1 MGNKSF
7 LERNTIIFDM
17 DGTLIDSIGIW
28 NQVDCALMA
37 AMGGPAEEE
46 MAVGRRRD
54 DFLSAHGDDENP
66 YLSYCLFLARH
77 CGCSWSGEEV
87 FRKRYEI
94 SRNFLIHQVDYK
106 KGAPEV
112 IQKLKSLGKTLV
124 IATTTKRANMDIYRS
139 LNENIRAKAPLDAC
153 FTAIYT
159 REDVSSIKPSPEV
172 HEKLMADLGKTKD
185 DCFIFEDSL
194 AGMQAAGAAG
204 IPAGAIYDR
213 YSEKDR
219 ETIRQL
225 ACAWYDGWDEVLEE
239 IEKLSN

>member
-1 MGNKSF
+1 MGNRTSF
-7 LERNTIIFDM
+7 LQRNTIIFDM

-28 NQVDCALMA
+28 NQVDQALMA
-37 AMGGPAEEE
+37 AMGGAAEEE

-54 DFLSAHGDDENP
+54 AFLADHGNEENP

-77 CGCSWSGEEV
+77 CGCSWSAEKV
-87 FRKRYEI
+87 FQKRYEI
-94 SRNFLIHQVDYK
+94 SRDFLIHQVDYK

-112 IQKLKSLGKTLV
+112 IQKLHGLEKTLV
-124 IATTTKRANMDIYRS
+124 IATTTKRANMDIYRH
-139 LNENIRAKAPLDAC
+139 LNENIRSKAPLDKY

-172 HEKLMADLGKTKD
+172 HEKLMADLEKTRE

-194 AGMQAAGAAG
+194 AGLMAARTAG
-204 IPAGAIYDR
+204 IPAGVIYDR

-219 ETIRQL
+219 NRMVPL
-225 ACAWYDGWDEVLEE
+225 AEAWYDSWEDVLSEME
-239 IEKLSN
+239 TD

>member
-1 MGNKSF
+1 MGNRTSF
-7 LERNTIIFDM
+7 LQRNTIIFDM

-28 NQVDCALMA
+28 NQVDQALMA
-37 AMGGPAEEE
+37 AMGGAAEEE

-54 DFLSAHGDDENP
+54 AFLSDHGNEENP

-77 CGCSWSGEEV
+77 CGCSWSAEKV
-87 FRKRYEI
+87 FQKRYEI
-94 SRNFLIHQVDYK
+94 SRDFLIHQVDYK

-112 IQKLKSLGKTLV
+112 IQKLHGLEKTLV
-124 IATTTKRANMDIYRS
+124 IATTTKRANMDIYRH
-139 LNENIRAKAPLDAC
+139 LNENIRSKAPLDKY

-172 HEKLMADLGKTKD
+172 HEKLMADLGKTRE

-194 AGMQAAGAAG
+194 AGLMAARAVG
-204 IPAGAIYDR
+204 IPAGVIYDR

-219 ETIRQL
+219 NRMVPL
-225 ACAWYDGWDEVLEE
+225 AEAWYDSWEDVLSEME
-239 IEKLSN
+239 TD

>member
-1 MGNKSF
+1 MGNRTSF
-7 LERNTIIFDM
+7 LQRNTIIFDM

-28 NQVDCALMA
+28 NQVDQALMA
-37 AMGGPAEEE
+37 AMGGAAEEE

-54 DFLSAHGDDENP
+54 AFLSDHGNEDNP

-77 CGCSWSGEEV
+77 CGCSWSGEKV
-87 FRKRYEI
+87 FQKRYEI
-94 SRNFLIHQVDYK
+94 SRDFLIHKVDYK

-112 IQKLKSLGKTLV
+112 IQRLHGLGKTLV
-124 IATTTKRANMDIYRS
+124 IATTTKRANMDIYRR
-139 LNENIRAKAPLDAC
+139 LNENIRSKAPLDKY

-172 HEKLMADLGKTKD
+172 HEKLMADLEKTRE

-194 AGMQAAGAAG
+194 AGLMAARTAG
-204 IPAGAIYDR
+204 IPAGVIYDR

-219 ETIRQL
+219 DRMAPL
-225 ACAWYDGWDEVLEE
+225 AEAWYDSWEDVLSEME
-239 IEKLSN
+239 TD

>member
-1 MGNKSF
+1 
-7 LERNTIIFDM
+7 M

-28 NQVDCALMA
+28 NQVDQALME

-54 DFLSAHGDDENP
+54 DFLAAHGTDDNP
-66 YLSYCLFLARH
+66 YLSYCLALARR

-194 AGMQAAGAAG
+194 AGMQAAKAAG

-225 ACAWYDGWDEVLEE
+225 SAAWYDGWNEVMEE
-239 IEKLSN
+239 IEKQSN

>member
-1 MGNKSF
+1 MENRTSF
-7 LERNTIIFDM
+7 LQRNTIIFDM

-28 NQVDCALMA
+28 NQVDQALMA
-37 AMGGPAEEE
+37 AMGGAAEEE

-54 DFLSAHGDDENP
+54 AFLADHRHEENP

-77 CGCSWSGEEV
+77 CGCSWSGEKV
-87 FRKRYEI
+87 FQKRYEI
-94 SRNFLIHQVDYK
+94 SRDFLIHQVDYK

-112 IQKLKSLGKTLV
+112 IQRLHGLGKTLV
-124 IATTTKRANMDIYRS
+124 IATTTKRANMDIYRH
-139 LNENIRAKAPLDAC
+139 LNENIRSKAPLDKY

-172 HEKLMADLGKTKD
+172 HEKLMVDLKKTRE

-194 AGMQAAGAAG
+194 AGLMAARTAG
-204 IPAGAIYDR
+204 IPAGLIYDR

-219 ETIRQL
+219 DRMAPL
-225 ACAWYDGWDEVLEE
+225 AEAWYDSWEDVLSEME
-239 IEKLSN
+239 TD

>member
-1 MGNKSF
+1 MKYK
-7 LERNTIIFDM
+7 LVIFDM

-28 NQVDCALMA
+28 NQVDQALMA
-37 AMGGPAEEE
+37 AMGGAAEEE

-54 DFLSAHGDDENP
+54 AFLADHGNEDNP

-77 CGCSWSGEEV
+77 CGCSWSGEKV
-87 FRKRYEI
+87 FQKRYEI
-94 SRNFLIHQVDYK
+94 SRDFLIHQVDYK

-112 IQKLKSLGKTLV
+112 IQRLHGLGKTLV
-124 IATTTKRANMDIYRS
+124 IATTTKRANMDIYRH
-139 LNENIRAKAPLDAC
+139 LNENIRSKAPLDKY

-172 HEKLMADLGKTKD
+172 HEKLMADLEKTRE

-194 AGMQAAGAAG
+194 AGLMAARTAG
-204 IPAGAIYDR
+204 IPAGLIYDR

-219 ETIRQL
+219 NRMVPL
-225 ACAWYDGWDEVLEE
+225 AEAWYDSWEDVLSEME
-239 IEKLSN
+239 TD

>member
-1 MGNKSF
+1 MENRTSF
-7 LERNTIIFDM
+7 LQRNTIIFDM

-28 NQVDCALMA
+28 NQVDQALMA
-37 AMGGPAEEE
+37 AMGGAAEEE

-54 DFLSAHGDDENP
+54 AFLADHGNEENP

-77 CGCSWSGEEV
+77 CGCSWSAEKV
-87 FRKRYEI
+87 FQKRYEI
-94 SRNFLIHQVDYK
+94 SRDFLIHQVDYK

-112 IQKLKSLGKTLV
+112 IQRLHGLEKTLV
-124 IATTTKRANMDIYRS
+124 IATTTKRANMDIYRH
-139 LNENIRAKAPLDAC
+139 LNENIRSKAPLDKY

-172 HEKLMADLGKTKD
+172 HEKLMADLEKTRE

-194 AGMQAAGAAG
+194 AGLMAARTAG
-204 IPAGAIYDR
+204 IPAGLIYDR

-219 ETIRQL
+219 NRMVPL
-225 ACAWYDGWDEVLEE
+225 AEAWYDSWEDVLSEME
-239 IEKLSN
+239 TD

>member
-1 MGNKSF
+1 MENRTSF
-7 LERNTIIFDM
+7 LQRNTIIFDM

-28 NQVDCALMA
+28 NQVDQALMA
-37 AMGGPAEEE
+37 AMGGAAEEE

-54 DFLSAHGDDENP
+54 AFLADHGNEENP

-77 CGCSWSGEEV
+77 CGCSWSGEKV
-87 FRKRYEI
+87 FQKRYEI
-94 SRNFLIHQVDYK
+94 SRDFLIHQVDYK

-112 IQKLKSLGKTLV
+112 IQRLHGLEKTLV
-124 IATTTKRANMDIYRS
+124 IATTTKRANMDIYRH
-139 LNENIRAKAPLDAC
+139 LNENIRSKAPLDKY

-172 HEKLMADLGKTKD
+172 HEKLMADLEKTRE

-194 AGMQAAGAAG
+194 AGLMAAQAAG
-204 IPAGAIYDR
+204 IPAGVIYDR

-219 ETIRQL
+219 NRMVPL
-225 ACAWYDGWDEVLEE
+225 AEAWYDSWEDVLSEME
-239 IEKLSN
+239 TD

>member
-1 MGNKSF
+1 MGNRTSF
-7 LERNTIIFDM
+7 LQRNTIIFDM

-28 NQVDCALMA
+28 NQVDQCLMA
-37 AMGGPAEEE
+37 AMGGAAEEE

-54 DFLSAHGDDENP
+54 AFLADHGDEENP

-77 CGCSWSGEEV
+77 CGCSWSAEKV
-87 FRKRYEI
+87 FQKRYEI
-94 SRNFLIHQVDYK
+94 SRDFLIHQVDYK

-112 IQKLKSLGKTLV
+112 IQRLHGLGKTLV
-124 IATTTKRANMDIYRS
+124 IATTTKRANMDIYGH
-139 LNENIRAKAPLDAC
+139 LNENIRSKAPLDKY

-172 HEKLMADLGKTKD
+172 HEKLMADLEKTRE

-194 AGMQAAGAAG
+194 AGLMAARTAG
-204 IPAGAIYDR
+204 IPAGLIYDR

-219 ETIRQL
+219 NRMVPL
-225 ACAWYDGWDEVLEE
+225 AEAWYDSWEDVLSEME
-239 IEKLSN
+239 TD

>member
-1 MGNKSF
+1 MGNRTSF
-7 LERNTIIFDM
+7 LQRNTIIFDM

-28 NQVDCALMA
+28 NQVDQALMA
-37 AMGGPAEEE
+37 AMGGAAEEE

-54 DFLSAHGDDENP
+54 AFLADHGNEENP

-77 CGCSWSGEEV
+77 CGCSWSAEKV
-87 FRKRYEI
+87 FQKRYEI
-94 SRNFLIHQVDYK
+94 SRDFLIHQVDYK

-112 IQKLKSLGKTLV
+112 IQKLHGLGKTLV
-124 IATTTKRANMDIYRS
+124 IATTTKRANMDIYRH
-139 LNENIRAKAPLDAC
+139 LNENIRSKTPLDRY

-172 HEKLMADLGKTKD
+172 HEKLMADLEKTRE

-194 AGMQAAGAAG
+194 AGLMAARTAG
-204 IPAGAIYDR
+204 IPAGVIYDR

-219 ETIRQL
+219 NRMVPL
-225 ACAWYDGWDEVLEE
+225 AEAWYDSWEDVLSEME
-239 IEKLSN
+239 TD

>member
-1 MGNKSF
+1 MGNRTSF
-7 LERNTIIFDM
+7 LQRNTIIFDM

-28 NQVDCALMA
+28 NQVDQALMA
-37 AMGGPAEEE
+37 AMGGAAEEE

-54 DFLSAHGDDENP
+54 AFLADHGNEENP

-77 CGCSWSGEEV
+77 CGCSWSGEKV
-87 FRKRYEI
+87 FQKRYEI
-94 SRNFLIHQVDYK
+94 SRDFLIHQVDYK

-112 IQKLKSLGKTLV
+112 IQKLHGLGKTLV
-124 IATTTKRANMDIYRS
+124 IATTTKRANMDIYRH
-139 LNENIRAKAPLDAC
+139 LNENIRSKAPLDRY

-172 HEKLMADLGKTKD
+172 HEKLMADLKKTRE

-194 AGMQAAGAAG
+194 VGLMAAQAAG
-204 IPAGAIYDR
+204 IPAGLIYDR

-219 ETIRQL
+219 NRMVPL
-225 ACAWYDGWDEVLEE
+225 AEAWYDSWEDVLSEME
-239 IEKLSN
+239 AD

>member
-1 MGNKSF
+1 MGNRTSF
-7 LERNTIIFDM
+7 LQRNTIIFDM

-28 NQVDCALMA
+28 NQVDQALMA
-37 AMGGPAEEE
+37 AMGGAAEEE

-54 DFLSAHGDDENP
+54 AFLADHGNEDNP

-77 CGCSWSGEEV
+77 CGCSWSGEKV
-87 FRKRYEI
+87 FQKRYEI
-94 SRNFLIHQVDYK
+94 SRDFLIHQVDYK

-112 IQKLKSLGKTLV
+112 IQRLHGLGKTLV
-124 IATTTKRANMDIYRS
+124 IATTTKRANMDIYRH
-139 LNENIRAKAPLDAC
+139 LNENIRSKAPLDKY

-172 HEKLMADLGKTKD
+172 HEKLMADLEKTRE

-194 AGMQAAGAAG
+194 AGLMAARTAG
-204 IPAGAIYDR
+204 IPAGLIYDR

-219 ETIRQL
+219 NRMVPL
-225 ACAWYDGWDEVLEE
+225 AEAWYDSWEDVLSEME
-239 IEKLSN
+239 TD

>member
-1 MGNKSF
+1 MGNRTSF
-7 LERNTIIFDM
+7 LQRNTIIFDM

-28 NQVDCALMA
+28 NQVDQALMA
-37 AMGGPAEEE
+37 AMGGAAEEE

-54 DFLSAHGDDENP
+54 AFLADHGNEENP

-77 CGCSWSGEEV
+77 CGCSWSGEKV
-87 FRKRYEI
+87 FQKRYEI
-94 SRNFLIHQVDYK
+94 SRDFLIHQVDYK

-112 IQKLKSLGKTLV
+112 IQKLHGLGKTLV
-124 IATTTKRANMDIYRS
+124 IATTTKRANMDIYRR
-139 LNENIRAKAPLDAC
+139 LNENIRSKAPLDKY

-172 HEKLMADLGKTKD
+172 HEKLMSDLEKTRE

-194 AGMQAAGAAG
+194 AGLMAARTAG
-204 IPAGAIYDR
+204 IPAGVIYDR

-219 ETIRQL
+219 NRMVPL
-225 ACAWYDGWDEVLEE
+225 AEAWYDSWEDVLSEME
-239 IEKLSN
+239 TD